1 MLEGWQGGVLD
12 LSGQPREGL
21 GFNLALQDYGGLAGL
36 SLLGAVSPAGLED
49 GSWEERLVFCKEL
62 P

>member
-12 LSGQPREGL
+12 LSGQPRQGL

-36 SLLGAVSPAGLED
+36 ALLGAVSAAGLED
-49 GSWEERLVFCKEL
+49 GGWEGRLVFCRES